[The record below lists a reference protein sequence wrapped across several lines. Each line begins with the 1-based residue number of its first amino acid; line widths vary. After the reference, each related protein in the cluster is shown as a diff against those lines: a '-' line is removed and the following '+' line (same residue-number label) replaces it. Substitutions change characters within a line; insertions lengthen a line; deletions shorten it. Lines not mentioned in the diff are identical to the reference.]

1 MAKNKYKVEI
11 SYLKFTFDDRMT
23 ALDFA
28 ETAFNSAEENRSVEI
43 KLVKEEEDDDE

>member
-11 SYLKFTFDDRMT
+11 SYLHFTFDDRMA

-28 ETAFNSAEENRSVEI
+28 EMAFNSAEENPSIEI
-43 KLVKEEEDDDE
+43 ELVKEEDDNE

>member
-11 SYLKFTFDDRMT
+11 SYLKFIFDDRMT

-28 ETAFNSAEENRSVEI
+28 EMAFNSAEGNESVEI
-43 KLVKEEEDDDE
+43 RLVKEEDDNE

>member
-11 SYLKFTFDDRMT
+11 SYLEFIFDDRMT

-28 ETAFNSAEENRSVEI
+28 EMAFSSAEKNTSVEI
-43 KLVKEEEDDDE
+43 KLVKEEDDNE

>member
-28 ETAFNSAEENRSVEI
+28 EMAFNSVEENRSVEI
-43 KLVKEEEDDDE
+43 TFVKEEDDNE

>member
-23 ALDFA
+23 ALDVA
-28 ETAFNSAEENRSVEI
+28 EMAFNAAEESRSVEI
-43 KLVKEEEDDDE
+43 KLVKEEDDNE

>member
-28 ETAFNSAEENRSVEI
+28 EMAFSSAEENTSVEI
-43 KLVKEEEDDDE
+43 RLVKEEDDNE

>member
-11 SYLKFTFDDRMT
+11 SYLKFIFDDRLT

-28 ETAFNSAEENRSVEI
+28 EMALNSVEGERSVEI
-43 KLVKEEEDDDE
+43 KLVKEDDDNE

>member
-28 ETAFNSAEENRSVEI
+28 EMAFNSAEGNESVEI
-43 KLVKEEEDDDE
+43 RLVKEEDDNE

>member
-1 MAKNKYKVEI
+1 MEKTKYKVEI

-43 KLVKEEEDDDE
+43 TFVKEEDDDE

>member
-11 SYLKFTFDDRMT
+11 SYLKFIFDDRMT

-28 ETAFNSAEENRSVEI
+28 EMAFSSAEENTSVEI
-43 KLVKEEEDDDE
+43 KLVKEEDDNE

>member
-11 SYLKFTFDDRMT
+11 SYLKFMFDDREV

-28 ETAFNSAEENRSVEI
+28 ETAFMAVMGNETI
-43 KLVKEEEDDDE
+43 KLEIIKEDDNE

>member
-11 SYLKFTFDDRMT
+11 SYLKFIFDDRMT

-28 ETAFNSAEENRSVEI
+28 EMAFNSAEGNESVEI
-43 KLVKEEEDDDE
+43 KLVKEEDDNE

>member
-11 SYLKFTFDDRMT
+11 SYFKFMFDDREA

-28 ETAFNSAEENRSVEI
+28 EMAFNSAEDNISIEI
-43 KLVKEEEDDDE
+43 KIVKEEDDNE

>member
-28 ETAFNSAEENRSVEI
+28 EMAFNSADEENRSVEI
-43 KLVKEEEDDDE
+43 KLVKEEDDNE